1 VKLVTKYQI
10 SAISF
15 NIVSADFHKKE
26 IDIDVL
32 FQRAKKRKL
41 EDLGSDD
48 ESGPQKY
55 KGIVLLL
62 EINIEIIFFL
72 T

>member
-1 VKLVTKYQI
+1 MINSECYLRWQN
-10 SAISF
+10 SF

-48 ESGPQKY
+48 ESG
-55 KGIVLLL
+55 
-62 EINIEIIFFL
+62 
-72 T
+72 